1 MNVTI
6 QGASPKEVRYVM
18 RSFLRVAWSRAKS
31 NDNLTQILHKIFKQC
46 SGGYKNYN
54 SFRGTVY
61 RGAKSLEKLATPL
74 ELNEETKILRA
85 IGILVLSRCPFRK
98 GMDFANALWK
108 MCPAIHKNAKSFYKS
123 LNRSKN
129 RMQKRASP
137 TNR

>member
-31 NDNLTQILHKIFKQC
+31 NDNLTQILHEIFKQC

-54 SFRGTVY
+54 SFRHTVY
-61 RGAKSLEKLATPL
+61 RGRDS
-74 ELNEETKILRA
+74 LNELAAAICKDSEYEILRDTA
-85 IGILVLSRCPFRK
+85 ALICRRNP
-98 GMDFANALWK
+98 NARLKPTALDLCK
-108 MCPAIHKNAKSFYKS
+108 MCGYDGTQANQFY
-123 LNRSKN
+123 
-129 RMQKRASP
+129 QKVKKHFQRHPYSSP

>member
-31 NDNLTQILHKIFKQC
+31 NDNLTHILHEIFKQC

-54 SFRGTVY
+54 SFHHTVY
-61 RGAKSLEKLATPL
+61 RGRDS
-74 ELNEETKILRA
+74 LNELVAAICKDSEYDILRDTA
-85 IGILVLSRCPFRK
+85 ALICRRNP
-98 GMDFANALWK
+98 NARLKPTALDLCK
-108 MCPAIHKNAKSFYKS
+108 MCGYDGTQANQFY
-123 LNRSKN
+123 
-129 RMQKRASP
+129 QKVKKHFQRHPYASP